1 MRLLFSIVAFC
12 IAMCGS
18 LFAQQRVSSGKL
30 VEFKNF
36 NSKYVKPRDVNVW
49 VPSDYSS
56 DKKYSVLYMHDGQ
69 MLFDAA
75 TTWNK
80 QEWKVDE
87 EMGKLLSDRK
97 LSNCIVVAISNVE
110 KDRYYDYFP
119 QKSLNYLPADS
130 LAKLDVSRFSADNY
144 LHFIVDELKPY
155 VDKNFS
161 TYTDP
166 SHTYVMGSS
175 MGGLI
180 SLYALCEYP
189 NVFGGAACLSIHT
202 PMVLD
207 GSASKANVWAK
218 AFRDYLA
225 ASLPE
230 ANSRLIYIDRGD
242 HTLDAS
248 YTVFHQ
254 QLDSV
259 LTSKG
264 WQFPQKMSKI
274 YPGAAHTETDWS
286 KRLRSPLLFLLA
298 NKDTEQVERIDPP
311 FWWCG
316 MNDSELQ
323 LMVYGTNIG
332 TYTPEIAYSGVQIKR
347 VERVESPDYL
357 FIYLDVKNALPG
369 KFPIEFTKG
378 KQKISYKYELKGR
391 QARASEKEGFNSSDV
406 IYLMMPDRF
415 ANGDM
420 GNDKVEMK
428 YPYTV
433 DRSNVSARHGG
444 DLAGV
449 KRHIDYL
456 TELGVTA
463 LWMTPVL
470 ENDMGEGSYHGY
482 AATDYYK
489 IDPRFGTNEEY
500 VDLVKSLHDKGIKVI
515 MDMVFNHCGSRH
527 PWMNDQPTADWFN
540 NPDSYVQT
548 NHNKT
553 VFFDPYASDIDRK
566 EMTDGWFVP
575 TMPDLNQR
583 NPHLAKYL
591 IQNSIWWVEYA
602 DLNGIRQDTYPY
614 PDSDMMKRW
623 CNALYAEYPDI
634 NIVGEAMITNPF
646 GAAFWQKNS
655 RLNFNG
661 NTDLKSVMDFHLSSV
676 ASKAFHEET
685 YWAGG
690 LQTIFEHFVC
700 DFAYPDIKNVMRLLD
715 NHDMD
720 RFLVEEPKDLNAF
733 KQATTLLLT
742 VPGIPQLYYGHELAF
757 YGSSKVDYGYVRPD
771 MPGGWMGDSLN
782 VFEEQGRTAIQ
793 REAFKFTKNLLN
805 WRKGNKVI
813 SEGTMKH
820 FVPRNGVYVYA
831 RSYEGKTV
839 VVVMNGM
846 KSEVELPLA
855 PYAEVLGKA
864 EKAYDVLTGRH
875 IALQNKLMLA
885 PKAVLLLEL

>member
-1 MRLLFSIVAFC
+1 MQKESLRRYLEHGNDAGMREELRKWLLDHDSEEIRTAAQSGDFVEEVLQAFWQESLQNVAPAEMTEKRYRALTDRIF
-12 IAMCGS
+12 GQKRKR
-18 LFAQQRVSSGKL
+18 FAPNRILRWVAQSAAVLLL
-30 VEFKNF
+30 VVCVYGYAVRQIPPQPE
-36 NSKYVKPRDVNVW
+36 W
-49 VPSDYSS
+49 VEVYAP
-56 DKKYSVLYMHDGQ
+56 HGQ
-69 MLFDAA
+69 
-75 TTWNK
+75 TREIT
-80 QEWKVDE
+80 
-87 EMGKLLSDRK
+87 
-97 LSNCIVVAISNVE
+97 
-110 KDRYYDYFP
+110 
-119 QKSLNYLPADS
+119 LP
-130 LAKLDVSRFSADNY
+130 
-144 LHFIVDELKPY
+144 
-155 VDKNFS
+155 
-161 TYTDP
+161 
-166 SHTYVMGSS
+166 
-175 MGGLI
+175 
-180 SLYALCEYP
+180 
-189 NVFGGAACLSIHT
+189 
-202 PMVLD
+202 D
-207 GSASKANVWAK
+207 GS
-218 AFRDYLA
+218 
-225 ASLPE
+225 
-230 ANSRLIYIDRGD
+230 
-242 HTLDAS
+242 
-248 YTVFHQ
+248 
-254 QLDSV
+254 
-259 LTSKG
+259 
-264 WQFPQKMSKI
+264 
-274 YPGAAHTETDWS
+274 
-286 KRLRSPLLFLLA
+286 
-298 NKDTEQVERIDPP
+298 RI
-311 FWWCG
+311 WL
-316 MNDSELQ
+316 NA
-323 LMVYGTNIG
+323 G
-332 TYTPEIAYSGVQIKR
+332 TYLFYPERFDRERRLFVSG
-347 VERVESPDYL
+347 E
-357 FIYLDVKNALPG
+357 IYLDVKNALPG

-757 YGSSKVDYGYVRPD
+757 YGSSKVDYGYIRPD

-839 VVVMNGM
+839 VVVINGM